1 MAEWHQ
7 QSATEL
13 GAGIAAGRIDPVDL
27 AEHFLA
33 RIAELDTDHA
43 VFITRTPERA
53 RTEAMA
59 ARKRQREGCRLGPL
73 DGVPVAWK
81 DLFDSAGTPTTA
93 GSSILRERVPGRDA
107 TALARATRAGLVC
120 LGKTNM
126 TGVRLFWPGH
136 QPHLRHAGEPRRPG
150 NAARSGRVQLRL
162 RRCRSRAGLRR
173 SPVGSDTGGSIRIP
187 SAWNGLV
194 GLKPGWGQVP
204 STGTL
209 PLAPSLDTFGPLART
224 ASDANLLYAV
234 LAGTRPADL
243 TGVNLSGLRLA
254 VADTVVWEDAED
266 AVMAATEAAISR
278 LAKAGARI
286 ERVSVPEFSE
296 LVALQSRLG
305 GLGPV
310 EAYATWQR
318 LVDEQGEQIYHNVR
332 ARFLQGR
339 DMSGTATVQLYA
351 GIAELKTRLK
361 VRLASMDALLA
372 PTVAIAPPPI
382 EELASDDEAYG
393 RANRLALRNTSFAN
407 TLDWCGGDRSL
418 PRCRAIARWP
428 DADAGQRPRSTA
440 FAPCPRDRTGIRD
453 SLNARPGIAFRYA
466 QTIGSPFWSAYFLV
480 LHAISILSV
489 DSDQPSTALIML
501 FFSV

>member
-1 MAEWHQ
+1 M
-7 QSATEL
+7 
-13 GAGIAAGRIDPVDL
+13 
-27 AEHFLA
+27 
-33 RIAELDTDHA
+33 
-43 VFITRTPERA
+43 
-53 RTEAMA
+53 
-59 ARKRQREGCRLGPL
+59 
-73 DGVPVAWK
+73 
-81 DLFDSAGTPTTA
+81 
-93 GSSILRERVPGRDA
+93 
-107 TALARATRAGLVC
+107 
-120 LGKTNM
+120 
-126 TGVRLFWPGH
+126 
-136 QPHLRHAGEPRRPG
+136 
-150 NAARSGRVQLRL
+150 
-162 RRCRSRAGLRR
+162 
-173 SPVGSDTGGSIRIP
+173 
-187 SAWNGLV
+187 
-194 GLKPGWGQVP
+194 P

-407 TLDWCGGDRSL
+407 TLDCAAVTV
-418 PRCRAIARWP
+418 PCP
-428 DADAGQRPRSTA
+428 DAAPLPAGLMLMQASGRE
-440 FAPCPRDRTGIRD
+440 
-453 SLNARPGIAFRYA
+453 A
-466 QTIGSPFWSAYFLV
+466 QLLRLA
-480 LHAISILSV
+480 HAIEREFV
-489 DSDQPSTALIML
+489 TA
-501 FFSV
+501 